1 MRASRVGNGVVT
13 EDCEEWTEAGLLDA
27 ATLNPQKSRI
37 LLQLGL
43 TITDDPIQL
52 QRMFYEY

>member
-1 MRASRVGNGVVT
+1 VGNGVVT